1 MGDARWLC
9 RHLWNLSGNRAV
21 RKESPADESAL
32 GSGSQMRGPAL
43 AFISVV
49 SPTRWSFRFF
59 TTIRWMAFRR
69 GVAMSTQGFRSD
81 GPIDDSPSRDGA
93 SSPAA
98 QRMRNAINAAALG
111 AVPDDE
117 LESAARAL
125 VNELR
130 LANEPPEQVLLQI
143 KHILA
148 EAGLRPTQGPADPA
162 PVAEHHAHLY
172 RNVIESSIRH
182 YFRDTRHSDPSPA

>member
-1 MGDARWLC
+1 MDNAAS
-9 RHLWNLSGNRAV
+9 H
-21 RKESPADESAL
+21 
-32 GSGSQMRGPAL
+32 
-43 AFISVV
+43 
-49 SPTRWSFRFF
+49 
-59 TTIRWMAFRR
+59 
-69 GVAMSTQGFRSD
+69 D
-81 GPIDDSPSRDGA
+81 GR

-98 QRMRNAINAAALG
+98 QRMRNAINAATMG
-111 AVPDDE
+111 AVSDDE

-125 VNELR
+125 VTELR

-148 EAGLRPTQGPADPA
+148 EAGLRPSQGPADPA

-182 YFRDTRHSDPSPA
+182 YFRDTRHGDPSPA